1 VAWEALEN
9 AGYDPEQYPS
19 PIGVYAGGSP
29 NVYVFHLMAKLGT
42 GAGGYGFP
50 LTVSNEKDY
59 LATRVSYE
67 LNLKGPS
74 VTVQTACSTS
84 LVAVHMACR
93 SLLGGECTVALA
105 GAVNVNVPQEAGY
118 LYQEGGIVSPDGH
131 CRVFDAAA
139 GGTVFGNGLGIVV
152 LKRLSEAIA
161 DGDTI
166 HAVIK
171 GTAINNDGSGKVG
184 FTAPSV
190 DGQAECI
197 EMAHA
202 AAGLTA
208 DTISYVEAHGTG
220 TVLGDPIEIAGLT
233 QAFRSSTDKSGFCAL
248 GSVKTNIGH
257 LDAAAGMAGLLKT
270 VLALQHRELPP
281 TLHFQRPNPKI
292 DFSNSPFVVNAALSP
307 WNSSGAPRR
316 AGVSCFGVGGTNS
329 HVVVEEAPVSVN
341 SDPARPRELL
351 VFSAKTKPALEQ
363 TLKNFAGYLKEF
375 PATNLGD
382 VSFTLQVGRR
392 ALEHRCA
399 LVAQNREDAIRML
412 ETKEGLIQSTG
423 VAGRPQVVFMFSG
436 QGAQYSGMAAELY
449 KSEPFFARTIDECLE
464 MAKPHLPV
472 DLRAVLFGDA
482 AAGTA
487 DINQTALTQPA
498 LFVVEYSMARLW
510 MSWGITPESMIG
522 HSIGEYAAACL
533 AGVLALKDVIEL
545 VAARGRLMQQLPA
558 GSMLAV
564 PLNEAAVEAV
574 LKTADPTGRISIA
587 ALNAPGS
594 CVLSGP
600 TDALAKLEAHLM
612 AQGTAA
618 RKLHTSHAFHSS
630 MMDPVLDEFTAIVSR
645 VKLNPPRLPY
655 VSNLTGTW
663 IRPEEATDPRYYAR
677 HLRQAVRFS
686 AGIQELVREPDRVF
700 LEVGPGQTLT
710 TLTRRHPHNGRPP
723 LALPS
728 LRAANDAQSD
738 VGFLLNTVGRLWLS
752 GARIAWAGFTR
763 GVVRRRIPLPTYP
776 FEHERYTVDMA
787 PAVAAAT
794 EEAPA
799 APFVHA
805 RPEVQT
811 DYVAPQTDREKAIAR
826 VWQRCLGIDRIGLHD
841 NFFEL
846 GGDSLL
852 AGQVVTEIRNEVH
865 VPLQLVDFFAA
876 PTIARLIPLLDT
888 AVAEPVPA
896 ALPDRREPR
905 RDLAGQRLRR
915 QQARP
920 TIE

>member
-1 VAWEALEN
+1 
-9 AGYDPEQYPS
+9 
-19 PIGVYAGGSP
+19 
-29 NVYVFHLMAKLGT
+29 
-42 GAGGYGFP
+42 
-50 LTVSNEKDY
+50 
-59 LATRVSYE
+59 
-67 LNLKGPS
+67 
-74 VTVQTACSTS
+74 
-84 LVAVHMACR
+84 
-93 SLLGGECTVALA
+93 
-105 GAVNVNVPQEAGY
+105 
-118 LYQEGGIVSPDGH
+118 
-131 CRVFDAAA
+131 
-139 GGTVFGNGLGIVV
+139 
-152 LKRLSEAIA
+152 
-161 DGDTI
+161 
-166 HAVIK
+166 
-171 GTAINNDGSGKVG
+171 
-184 FTAPSV
+184 
-190 DGQAECI
+190 
-197 EMAHA
+197 
-202 AAGLTA
+202 
-208 DTISYVEAHGTG
+208 
-220 TVLGDPIEIAGLT
+220 
-233 QAFRSSTDKSGFCAL
+233 
-248 GSVKTNIGH
+248 
-257 LDAAAGMAGLLKT
+257 
-270 VLALQHRELPP
+270 
-281 TLHFQRPNPKI
+281 
-292 DFSNSPFVVNAALSP
+292 
-307 WNSSGAPRR
+307 
-316 AGVSCFGVGGTNS
+316 
-329 HVVVEEAPVSVN
+329 
-341 SDPARPRELL
+341 
-351 VFSAKTKPALEQ
+351 
-363 TLKNFAGYLKEF
+363 
-375 PATNLGD
+375 
-382 VSFTLQVGRR
+382 
-392 ALEHRCA
+392 
-399 LVAQNREDAIRML
+399 ML

-533 AGVLALKDVIEL
+533 AGVLSLKDAIEL

-600 TDALAKLEAHLM
+600 TDALAKLEAHLT

-888 AVAEPVPA
+888 AVAEPEPT
-896 ALPDRREPR
+896 ALPDRRESR